1 MTKPEPSA
9 APPSAVLAAKEP
21 PTGGGPPAAPVERRD
36 RTVGWHSKD
45 VARAVALAMGIY
57 LAIQLLWFAN
67 QLVLVAFLG
76 VLFGLAV
83 EAGVDWLER
92 FRIPRGVAAG
102 AIVIGFFAFLT
113 GVGALITPTIREQSA
128 E

>member
-1 MTKPEPSA
+1 MAEGREEHSVAPSA
-9 APPSAVLAAKEP
+9 PQR
-21 PTGGGPPAAPVERRD
+21 VERRS

-83 EAGVDWLER
+83 EAGVDRLER
-92 FRIPRGVAAG
+92 YRIPRGIGAAL
-102 AIVIGFFAFLT
+102 IVLGFFAML
-113 GVGALITPTIREQSA
+113 VGIGAWITPTIRSE